1 MSKESTSCDVQVRL
15 YDGTKAPV
23 THVIF
28 FNDCELL
35 LECKRVTV
43 VRDGSRLYFHKGDS
57 VKGSIKLS
65 GKDAANILQLWKD
78 YSKTRDLEGR
88 YDLKYDKDQDL
99 YYIDKN
105 EKLNE
110 YIHHHSIKGV
120 KQANHNPGNRVQEEL
135 KGEKIVTA
143 ILKDRGK
150 KAVETATKQKKDDET
165 ALVVKALMQLL
176 KTQVK
181 GNSEALVTI
190 DVMEKFI

>member
-1 MSKESTSCDVQVRL
+1 MSKENTNCDVIVKL
-15 YDGTKAPV
+15 YDASKTQIAHIV
-23 THVIF
+23 F

-43 VRDGSRLYFHKGDS
+43 VRDGNRLYFHKGDS
-57 VKGSIKLS
+57 VKGSIKFS
-65 GKDAANILQLWKD
+65 GNNDDNILQLWKD
-78 YSKTRDLEGR
+78 YSKVRDLEGR
-88 YDLKYDKDQDL
+88 YDLKYDKEHDL

-110 YIHHHSIKGV
+110 YIHHVSRKGV
-120 KQANHNPGNRVQEEL
+120 KQLNHNPGNRVQEEL

-150 KAVETATKQKKDDET
+150 KVVETVNKQKKDDET
-165 ALVVKALMQLL
+165 ALVLKALMQLL

-181 GNSEALVTI
+181 GNSEALSTI